1 MIALAFVLCA
11 LVAGLTAGFFLAS
24 KRLPLQK
31 VQASKWSIGIFA
43 GSAPLDLS
51 PAPGVVNPVIS
62 AKDVTDARA
71 SFVADPFM
79 LQRGGVWHMFFE
91 LLNTASN
98 RGEIGLATSADGLA
112 WRYQQVVLREP
123 FHLSYPLVF
132 EWENEC
138 YMIPETG
145 QAYAVRLY
153 RATAFPTQWEFV
165 QNLVE
170 GYFLDATVF
179 FKDSLWW
186 MFVTDTPRNDALRLF
201 YASALTGAWQPHPM
215 NPIVQHDGRIAR
227 PGGRVITADG
237 KTIRYAQ
244 DDDGAYGNR
253 LRAFEIVT
261 LSTTD
266 YAEQELPLGAGMSS
280 PASGEGWNGQGMHHI
295 DAHEPNAGSWIAC
308 MDGYNHYASL
318 LGHEWERRTGRT
330 KG

>member
-1 MIALAFVLCA
+1 MTALVLVLCA
-11 LVAGLTAGFFLAS
+11 VVVGLTAGFFLAS

-31 VQASKWSIGIFA
+31 VQVSKWSIGIYS

-51 PAPGVVNPVIS
+51 PAPGVVNPVLS
-62 AKDVTDARA
+62 AEDVTDARA

-79 LQRGGVWHMFFE
+79 LRRGGVWHMFFE

-123 FHLSYPLVF
+123 FHLSCPLVF

-153 RATAFPTQWEFV
+153 RATGFPTQWEFV

-201 YASALTGAWQPHPM
+201 CASTLTGAWQPHPM

-227 PGGRVITADG
+227 PGGRVITAGG
-237 KTIRYAQ
+237 KSIRFAQ
-244 DDDGAYGNR
+244 NDAGAYGKR
-253 LRAFEIVT
+253 LHAFEILT
-261 LSTTD
+261 LSTTA
-266 YAEQELPLGAGMSS
+266 YAERELPLCADMSS
-280 PASGEGWNGQGMHHI
+280 PASGSGWNGQGMHHI
-295 DAHEPNAGSWIAC
+295 DAHEPIQGCWIAC
-308 MDGYNHYASL
+308 MDGRNHYASL
-318 LGHEWERRTGRT
+318 LGQTWEVKPARAEA
-330 KG
+330 